1 METFS
6 SETIKRTREICKEIS
21 STLAKKNE
29 DYGDSFHTL
38 FLQEGLA
45 ASRIR
50 LGDKYSRFCT
60 LTRKADE
67 ERKVKDESIRD
78 TLLDMAGYAIL
89 TIAELDRAKDADSS
103 QPKLPFEVA
112 DPYPD
117 FSFRPKK
124 RENLYAKEEEKV

>member
-1 METFS
+1 METS
-6 SETIKRTREICKEIS
+6 YSKTIELTRKICSEIDM
-21 STLAKKNE
+21 TLIKKNE

-60 LTRKADE
+60 LTRKEDE
-67 ERKVKDESIRD
+67 ERQVKDESIRD

-89 TIAELDRAKDADSS
+89 TIAEFDRAKEYEQEVDSS
-103 QPKLPFEVA
+103 ESPN
-112 DPYPD
+112 D
-117 FSFRPKK
+117 
-124 RENLYAKEEEKV
+124 